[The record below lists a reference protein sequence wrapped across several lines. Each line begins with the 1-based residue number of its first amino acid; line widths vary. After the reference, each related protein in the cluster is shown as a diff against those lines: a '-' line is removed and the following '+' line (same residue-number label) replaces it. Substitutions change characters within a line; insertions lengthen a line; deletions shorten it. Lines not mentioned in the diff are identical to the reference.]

1 MSAATVSRGAR
12 RFLLV
17 GLVFLVA
24 WQAAALA
31 GAPRGVGVV
40 LGLHGFV
47 LHTVAG
53 KAHSLVPA
61 YFDRDLAFPRAPS
74 VTLPATALGVVGM
87 AAVEWARL
95 PELLEI
101 AAATLWS
108 LGFLGI
114 LATLFW
120 TVRGN
125 LTGAET
131 GTGEHN
137 ADRRVVDRVANAF
150 VVVALAYL
158 LVGTYATA
166 AVELGLPTPVVYG
179 PATSHLLAVG
189 GATLLLFAVGFR
201 LLPRFLAARPPR
213 PLVAVVLPAGA
224 VGPWVVA
231 TGLPAGTQLQWGAVV
246 QSVAV
251 VGFALALAVTVV
263 RSDRWRVGFA
273 GVLGGAVLGVV
284 GVGLGVAFAYAAAT
298 SGLVRAHLRVNLLGF
313 LGLSIVGATYQ
324 FYPPAV
330 SSRRWVGD
338 RTGLLAIGL
347 VAAGLLAEVYGA
359 VNDTATPVLGGRVAT
374 LVGVL
379 LHAGIVVALFAE
391 RYW

>member
-12 RFLLV
+12 RFLLA
-17 GLVFLVA
+17 GLGFLVA
-24 WQAAALA
+24 WQATALA

-53 KAHSLVPA
+53 KAYSLVPS
-61 YFDRDLAFPRAPS
+61 YFDRELAFPRAPA

-87 AAVEWARL
+87 ASVEYARL
-95 PELLEI
+95 SEPVELV
-101 AAATLWS
+101 ATTLWA

-114 LATLFW
+114 LATLGW
-120 TVRGN
+120 TVRTN

-137 ADRRVVDRVANAF
+137 ADRRTVDRVANAF
-150 VVVALAYL
+150 VVVALGYL
-158 LVGTYATA
+158 LAGTYVTA

-213 PLVAVVLPAGA
+213 PLVAVVLPAAA
-224 VGPWVVA
+224 VGPWLLA
-231 TGLPAGTQLQWGAVV
+231 TGLPAGTRLQWGAVV
-246 QSVAV
+246 ESVAV
-251 VGFALALAVTVV
+251 LGFALALAVTVR
-263 RSDRWRVGFA
+263 RSDKRRVGFA
-273 GVLGGAVLGVV
+273 GFLSGVGLGAV
-284 GVGLGVAFAYAAAT
+284 GVGLGLAFAYVAAT
-298 SGLVRAHLRVNLLGF
+298 SGLVRAHLRVNLLGL
-313 LGLSIVGATYQ
+313 LGLSILGATYQ

-330 SSRRWVGD
+330 SSRRWVGE
-338 RTGLLAIGL
+338 RTALVAMTL
-347 VAAGLLAEVYGA
+347 VAAGLLAEVVGA
-359 VNDTATPVLGGRVAT
+359 ATGPAVAVTAGRVAT
-374 LVGVL
+374 LGGVL
-379 LHAGIVVALFAE
+379 LHAGVVVSLFAE